1 MNRWACFLMGVLCN
15 LSAYA
20 TEGDLVW
27 GLPDVCQ
34 KDEYKNECFC
44 TDSAPIKRSGAY
56 TIDLRKYV
64 SDAEWAGGLPY
75 KYLLRMMIPNED
87 TGKVETQCT
96 GNMINGKIVTA
107 RHC

>member
-34 KDEYKNECFC
+34 KDEYKNEE
-44 TDSAPIKRSGAY
+44 Y
-56 TIDLRKYV
+56 DL
-64 SDAEWAGGLPY
+64 EN
-75 KYLLRMMIPNED
+75 LLDN
-87 TGKVETQCT
+87 K
-96 GNMINGKIVTA
+96 N
-107 RHC
+107 